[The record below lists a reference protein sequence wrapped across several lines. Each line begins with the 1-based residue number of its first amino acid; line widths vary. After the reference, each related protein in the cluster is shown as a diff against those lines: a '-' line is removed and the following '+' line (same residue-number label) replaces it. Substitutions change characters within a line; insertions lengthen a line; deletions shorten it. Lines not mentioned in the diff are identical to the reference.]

1 MDKKDWLILQIIDEE
16 QNITK
21 AAERLYMSQPALSYR
36 LQQLES
42 ELKIKIV
49 TRSRKGIKLTP
60 EGEYLVNYAKKMLLE
75 LQKTKDY
82 LLNMNERVEG
92 IIRIGVSSNF
102 AHYRLPS
109 MLKLFLTN
117 YPRVHFSV
125 KTGWSSEIFQL
136 AQSEDVHIGIIRG
149 EYSWLDEKHLIDK
162 EEITIISKQEIDINN
177 LPSLPRISYTTDPL
191 LKQTIDN
198 WWYERYS
205 QPPRI
210 TMEVDKVETCKEMV
224 ANGLGYAIIPSIC
237 LKPFDQLHTVN
248 LTTKD
253 GQPIWR
259 KTWLI
264 YRRTELKFSVINTF
278 VQFLKEHAN
287 LTY

>member
-1 MDKKDWLILQIIDEE
+1 M
-16 QNITK
+16 
-21 AAERLYMSQPALSYR
+21 
-36 LQQLES
+36 
-42 ELKIKIV
+42 
-49 TRSRKGIKLTP
+49 
-60 EGEYLVNYAKKMLLE
+60 
-75 LQKTKDY
+75 
-82 LLNMNERVEG
+82 
-92 IIRIGVSSNF
+92 
-102 AHYRLPS
+102 
-109 MLKLFLTN
+109 
-117 YPRVHFSV
+117 
-125 KTGWSSEIFQL
+125 

-149 EYSWLDEKHLIDK
+149 EYNWLDEKHLIDK